1 MRRAS
6 ERLECQR
13 TTMLAADIVAF
24 LDEQEQHLM
33 RREIQVPLWRIHL
46 GRNRASRLDPAN
58 VRY

>member
-1 MRRAS
+1 
-6 ERLECQR
+6 
-13 TTMLAADIVAF
+13 MLAADIVAF